1 MPTTDVVSV
10 GSERTQCSSDASA
23 LLLAAAI
30 PADRKLLLVVR
41 HGQAISNYLSDT
53 LGPDEWFKV
62 EGTCQYDDKQGT
74 VYNVFDAG
82 AWNAGS
88 ASCQ

>member
-1 MPTTDVVSV
+1 VTGWIVL
-10 GSERTQCSSDASA
+10 CC
-23 LLLAAAI
+23 
-30 PADRKLLLVVR
+30 ADRKLLLVVR
-41 HGQAISNYLSDT
+41 HGQAISNYLSEV

-82 AWNAGS
+82 ARTS
-88 ASCQ
+88 P